1 MPEQTAAAPPGRF
14 GPYGGAYVP
23 ETLVPALD
31 ELIAAAQEAFAD
43 ESFREDLHRWL
54 ADYAGRPTP
63 IYHARR
69 LTEHHGGAQIW
80 LKREDL
86 MHTGAHKLNN
96 ALGQV
101 LLARRMGKRRII
113 AETGAG
119 QHGVATATACACFG
133 LQCVVYMGTEDM
145 RRQALNVY
153 KMRLLGAEVRPVESG
168 SRTLKDATN
177 EAIRDWVTNVRDT
190 HYVIGSAVGPHPYPT
205 LVRDLQRVIGDEARA
220 QSLERLGRLPD
231 TVVACVGGGS
241 NAIGMFTA
249 FVPDQAVTLVGVEA
263 AGRGLHTTD
272 HAAPLNAG
280 RPGVLHG
287 SFSYLMQDEDGQ
299 VMPTHSISAG
309 LDYPGVGPEHS
320 LLRDIGRAR
329 YVGASD
335 ADALAAFHRVCS
347 LEGIIPALESSHA
360 VAVAGLLAAEMRPD
374 QVVMVC
380 LSGRGDKDIDT
391 VRETS
396 GPAEISPPA
405 RAIDSPSAPA
415 INSPSAPAINSSSA
429 PAQRA
434 ADAVARAL
442 PPEAHP

>member
-1 MPEQTAAAPPGRF
+1 MPEPTTTQAPPHPGRF

-31 ELIAAAQEAFAD
+31 ELNNAVAEAFAD
-43 ESFREDLHRWL
+43 ADFREDLHRWL

-80 LKREDL
+80 FKREDL
-86 MHTGAHKLNN
+86 LHTGAHKINN

-133 LQCVVYMGTEDM
+133 LQCVVYMGAEDM

-153 KMRLLGAEVRPVESG
+153 KMRLLGAEVRSVESG

-190 HYVIGSAVGPHPYPT
+190 HYVIGSAVGPHPYPG
-205 LVRDLQRVIGDEARA
+205 LVRDLQRIIGDEARDQA
-220 QSLERLGRLPD
+220 LDRFGRLPD

-249 FVPDQAVTLVGVEA
+249 FVPDEAVTLVGVEA
-263 AGRGLHTTD
+263 AGRGLGSGE
-272 HAAPLNAG
+272 HAAPLSAG

-299 VMPTHSISAG
+299 VQPTHSISAG

-320 LLRDIGRAR
+320 LLRDMGRAR
-329 YVGASD
+329 YLAATD
-335 ADALAAFHRVCS
+335 AHALEAFHRVCR

-360 VAVAGLLAAEMRPD
+360 VAIAGELASRMRSD
-374 QVVMVC
+374 QYVMVC
-380 LSGRGDKDIDT
+380 LSGRGDKDVDT
-391 VRETS
+391 VREQQS
-396 GPAEISPPA
+396 GKGG
-405 RAIDSPSAPA
+405 
-415 INSPSAPAINSSSA
+415 
-429 PAQRA
+429 
-434 ADAVARAL
+434 AL
-442 PPEAHP
+442 PPETHA